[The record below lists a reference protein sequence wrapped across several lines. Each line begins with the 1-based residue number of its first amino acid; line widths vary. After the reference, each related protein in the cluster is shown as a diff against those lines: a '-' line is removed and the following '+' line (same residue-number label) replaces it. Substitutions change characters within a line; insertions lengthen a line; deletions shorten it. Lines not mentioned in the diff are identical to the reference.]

1 VVSLHFDTVYQ
12 GREKR
17 AGGTPGEGRNM
28 MGKVSILDQAEK
40 EGRSIL
46 TEFESKRILRQAGI
60 PVVETRLAKT
70 QKEAVSLSRKMGFPV
85 VLKISSP
92 VVIHKSDSGGV
103 KLSLTNAAE
112 VKKAYDEI
120 LKKVKKQYPE
130 AAVHGVS
137 VQKMVRPGTE
147 VIIGTSTDPQF
158 GPVIMFG
165 LGGIFVELLKDV
177 SFRVIPVKGKD
188 AQEMIQEIKGYPLLK
203 GYRGKEPASIT
214 ALVEIILKISKFIEQ
229 NSQVKELDLNPIFAY
244 RDKAVAVD
252 ARIILEK
259 G

>member
-1 VVSLHFDTVYQ
+1 
-12 GREKR
+12 
-17 AGGTPGEGRNM
+17 M
-28 MGKVSILDQAEK
+28 MRKVLILDQAKK

-46 TEFESKRILRQAGI
+46 TEFESKRILKQAGI
-60 PVVETRLAKT
+60 SVVETRLAKT
-70 QKEAVSLSRKMGFPV
+70 QKEAVSLSQKMGFPV
-85 VLKISSP
+85 VLKIASP
-92 VVIHKSDSGGV
+92 EVTHKSDSGGV
-103 KLSLTNAAE
+103 KLSLSNAAE

-120 LKKVKKQYPE
+120 LKKVKKQYPR
-130 AAVHGVS
+130 AAVYGVS
-137 VQKMVRPGTE
+137 VQKMARPGTE
-147 VIIGTSTDPQF
+147 VIIGTSKDPQF

-165 LGGIFVELLKDV
+165 LGGIFVEILKDV
-177 SFRVIPVKGKD
+177 SFRVIPVEARD

-203 GYRGKEPASIT
+203 GYRGKEAASIT

-229 NSQVKELDLNPIFAY
+229 NSQVKELELNPIFAY